1 MRVRVMH
8 VWVRRTVAK
17 HPEWDVERW
26 GEPISQSYQL
36 LTLLGGSVVPA
47 SALWLT
53 GVQTTPREI
62 RVLLHYQRYLGH
74 LLGVRTQWFPETI
87 ADSLRLLALVN
98 TTRSYD
104 AGADGAE
111 LIESFP
117 AAFANESATG
127 LERIR
132 GKYNAMMYAAYSTIY
147 MMPTTRFR
155 YDMPNPIPGLAL
167 ILLRLPAVT
176 LVETLR
182 RISPTFRR
190 LHEKVMCRHREN
202 WHAWQ
207 SSGRPAEF
215 AHGKGLRR

>member
-1 MRVRVMH
+1 M
-8 VWVRRTVAK
+8 
-17 HPEWDVERW
+17 
-26 GEPISQSYQL
+26 
-36 LTLLGGSVVPA
+36 
-47 SALWLT
+47 
-53 GVQTTPREI
+53 
-62 RVLLHYQRYLGH
+62 
-74 LLGVRTQWFPETI
+74 RTQWFPETI
-87 ADSLRLLALVN
+87 ADSLRLLAFVN
-98 TTRSYD
+98 TTRSFD

-117 AAFANESATG
+117 AAFANESSTG

-132 GKYNAMMYAAYSTIY
+132 GRYNAMMYAAYSTIY

-176 LVETLR
+176 LVETVR
-182 RISPTFRR
+182 RISPRFRR
-190 LHEKVMCRHREN
+190 LHEKVMCLHREN
-202 WHAWQ
+202 WHGWQ